1 MEDKE
6 FVRSELICFMQQ
18 KASILPFDDLVT
30 IIADF
35 YSSDEIAVAAGSV
48 SSYADH
54 RVPMYKGVDKD
65 RKIVA
70 DILKLVLNPKVK
82 LPTYVAVEIS
92 RLPPVSVDHLDM
104 SAILQELTLLR
115 SEVRAIG
122 AVRAELEELKCAMK
136 EIRPQVEQLTKIG
149 DEKQTGDGW
158 SMWRSGRTSVKDGV
172 LAAVDDSKVLALGS
186 FASKV
191 HDLSRTGLKQ
201 RTSGRSVVGSSTS
214 NGHVKSVETTRNV
227 DIFVSR
233 LDPYTKSG
241 ELVDCVNAIKG
252 DLNVIDINCNK
263 LRSKYEHLYSSYHVA
278 VKVNAVQ
285 FKSAIELFS
294 SAEAW
299 PTGVF
304 VKRFFKTK
312 NGSTEEST

>member
-1 MEDKE
+1 MEDLG

-35 YSSDEIAVAAGSV
+35 YSSDEIAAAAGSV
-48 SSYADH
+48 SSYAEH
-54 RVPMYKGVDKD
+54 RIPSYKGTDKD

-70 DILKLVLNPKVK
+70 DVLKLVLNPKVR
-82 LPTYVAVEIS
+82 LPTYVAVDIS
-92 RLPPVSVDHLDM
+92 RLPPVSADHLDM

-122 AVRAELEELKCAMK
+122 AVRAELEELKSAMK
-136 EIRPQVEQLTKIG
+136 VIKPQVEQLTKIG
-149 DEKQTGDGW
+149 SDDGW
-158 SMWRSGRTSVKDGV
+158 NKRRSGHTSVQDGEI
-172 LAAVDDSKVLALGS
+172 AAVDSSKMLVLGS
-186 FASKV
+186 FASKAR
-191 HDLSRTGLKQ
+191 DLSRTGLKQ
-201 RTSGRSVVGSSTS
+201 RASSRPVVGLST
-214 NGHVKSVETTRNV
+214 NNEHIKSVETARTV

-252 DLNVIDINCNK
+252 DLNVLEINCTK
-263 LRSKYEHLYSSYHVA
+263 LHSKYEHLYSSYHVS
-278 VKVNAVQ
+278 VKVTAMQ
-285 FKSAIELFS
+285 FKSAIELLS

-299 PTGVF
+299 PMGIF
-304 VKRFFKTK
+304 VKRFFKPKTSVK
-312 NGSTEEST
+312 NGSTEESA